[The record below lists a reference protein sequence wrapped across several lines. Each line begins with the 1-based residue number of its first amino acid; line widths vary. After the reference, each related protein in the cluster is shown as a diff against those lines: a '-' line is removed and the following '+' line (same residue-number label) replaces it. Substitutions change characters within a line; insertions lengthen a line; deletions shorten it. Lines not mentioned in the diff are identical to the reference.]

1 MGALK
6 ALLPIALALLVAGC
20 GAVSTADSGGR
31 LRVVAAENFWGSIA
45 AQLGGNRVQVTS
57 IVHNPAAD
65 PHDYEPT
72 PADARDMAE
81 AQLAIVNGVGYD
93 PWASKLIDANP
104 VDGREVITA
113 GDVAGVKSGDNP
125 HLWYS
130 PQIVER
136 MIGAI
141 TTSYKKLDPAHGRYY
156 ERQRASFGTHAL
168 AEYRSAIATIRRKY
182 AGTPVGASESIF
194 QPLAQSLGLK
204 LITPSS
210 LLDAVSEGADPT
222 ASAKSQADDQI
233 AKRQIRVWVFNSQ
246 NATPDVQRLT
256 GAARAQGIP
265 TTTITETLTPE
276 SASFQSWQS
285 RELRA
290 LQQALARGT
299 GR

>member
-1 MGALK
+1 MK

-45 AQLGGNRVQVTS
+45 AQLGGSRVEVTS

-104 VDGREVITA
+104 VDGREVVTA
-113 GDVAGVKSGDNP
+113 GDVAGVKSGGNP

-130 PQIVER
+130 PGVVQR
-136 MIGAI
+136 MTDAI
-141 TTSYKKLDPAHGRYY
+141 TAAYKRVDPTHARYY
-156 ERQRASFGTHAL
+156 DRQRASFRARGL
-168 AEYRSAIATIRRKY
+168 AEYRSLIATIRGKY
-182 AGTPVGASESIF
+182 SGTPVGASESVF
-194 QPLAQSLGLK
+194 QPLAQSLGLR
-204 LITPSS
+204 LLTPSS

-222 ASAKSQADDQI
+222 AAAKSQADDQV
-233 AKRQIRVWVFNSQ
+233 AKKQIKVWVFNSQ

-256 GAARAQGIP
+256 AEARAGGIP
-265 TTTITETLTPE
+265 TTTITETPTPE
-276 SASFQSWQS
+276 SARFQDWQS

-290 LQQALARGT
+290 LEQALAQGT

>member
-1 MGALK
+1 MK
-6 ALLPIALALLVAGC
+6 ALLPIALALLLAGC

-104 VDGREVITA
+104 VDGREVVTA
-113 GDVAGVKSGDNP
+113 GDVASVQSGDNP

-130 PQIVER
+130 PQIVQR
-136 MIGAI
+136 MIDSI
-141 TTSYKKLDPAHGRYY
+141 TAAYKKLDPGHGHYY
-156 ERQRASFGTHAL
+156 DRQRTSFRTHAL
-168 AEYRSAIATIRRKY
+168 AEYRSLISTIRGKY
-182 AGTPVGASESIF
+182 SGTPVGASESIF
-194 QPLAQSLGLK
+194 QPLAQSLGLR
-204 LITPSS
+204 LLTPSS

-222 ASAKSQADDQI
+222 ASAKSQADEQVAKKQI
-233 AKRQIRVWVFNSQ
+233 SVWVSNSQ

-256 GAARAQGIP
+256 SEARSNGIP

-276 SASFQSWQS
+276 SATFQSWQS

-290 LQQALARGT
+290 LEQALARGT